1 MCIYIYIYVYVERQ
15 CYKVTEHTLEI
26 AVSYNVTH
34 KVAVPILHG
43 VVFYNPVFRGGTA
56 QFCISP

>member
-1 MCIYIYIYVYVERQ
+1 
-15 CYKVTEHTLEI
+15 VTEHTLEI

-43 VVFYNPVFRGGTA
+43 VVFYNPVLQPCFPWRNRSILHIPMNA
-56 QFCISP
+56 HL